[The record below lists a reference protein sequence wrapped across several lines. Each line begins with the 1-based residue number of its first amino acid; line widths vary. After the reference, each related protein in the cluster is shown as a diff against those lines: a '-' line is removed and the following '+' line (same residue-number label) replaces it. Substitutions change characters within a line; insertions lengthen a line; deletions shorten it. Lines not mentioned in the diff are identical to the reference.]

1 MENMESRRRGVTSW
15 VGSGLG
21 DERVGELEFDE
32 SLPSQPL
39 LRKGSIGIL
48 LVTKIADPNFLQD
61 LDQ

>member
-32 SLPSQPL
+32 PLTSQPL
-39 LRKGSIGIL
+39 L
-48 LVTKIADPNFLQD
+48 
-61 LDQ
+61 